1 MSIMIQKLMPTAAKM
16 LPKKLNQKSLLKG
29 QIGYDKLLFSAVI
42 ALMLIGFIMAAS
54 SSVPVAERL
63 TGQPFYFVIRHGI
76 YLILSLMM
84 AVAVTQVQVKHWQTL
99 GPWLLVGGLLLLLLV
114 LVVGKSVNGARRW
127 LDLGLFTI
135 QVSELVKLFVIVYL
149 AGYLVRKSQQL
160 KTEIQAFL
168 RPLFIMFLV
177 TGFLLMEPDFGA
189 SAVIVVTV
197 LAMMF
202 LAGAKLWQ
210 FIILTFTI
218 SGALVLVAFSQNYR
232 VIRLQSFLD
241 PWLDPYGAGYQLTQS
256 LIAYGRGGF
265 FGEGLGN
272 SVQKLNYLPEAHT
285 DFVVS
290 IIAEEFGLIGVFVV
304 VSLFSLLL
312 SRALKIGNESLRFEK
327 PFAGYCAYGI
337 GFGMFVQA
345 MVNIAVSAGMLPTK
359 GLTLP
364 LVSYG
369 GSSLIISFVSIAL
382 LLRIDYENRI
392 QNLKT
397 TTTAKRRLNK

>member
-1 MSIMIQKLMPTAAKM
+1 MNSFVKKMMPAAATMSAR
-16 LPKKLNQKSLLKG
+16 KLNQQSLLNG
-29 QIGYDKLLFSAVI
+29 QISYDKLLLSAVI
-42 ALMLIGFIMAAS
+42 ALMIIGFVMAAS

-63 TGQPFYFVIRHGI
+63 TGNPFYFVIRHGI
-76 YLILSLMM
+76 YIILSVTM
-84 AVAVTQVQVKHWQTL
+84 AVAVTQVPVKHWQTL

-114 LVVGKSVNGARRW
+114 LIIGKSVNGSKRW

-189 SAVIVVTV
+189 SAVIVATV

-210 FIILTFTI
+210 FIILTLTI

-232 VIRLQSFLD
+232 VLRLQSFLD

-290 IIAEEFGLIGVFVV
+290 IIAEEFGLMGIFVV
-304 VSLFSLLL
+304 VTLFTLILV
-312 SRALKIGNESLRFEK
+312 RALNIGNQALKCDK

-337 GFGMFVQA
+337 GFGIFVQA
-345 MVNIAVSAGMLPTK
+345 MVNIAVSAGLLPTK

-382 LLRIDYENRI
+382 LLRIDYENRL
-392 QNLKT
+392 LKIKT
-397 TTTAKRRLNK
+397 QSPNKRRRTK

>member
-1 MSIMIQKLMPTAAKM
+1 MSVFFQKLMPAAAKM
-16 LPKKLNQKSLLKG
+16 SARKLNQKSILNG
-29 QIGYDKLLFSAVI
+29 QISYDKFLFSAVI
-42 ALMLIGFIMAAS
+42 ALMIIGIVMAAS
-54 SSVPVAERL
+54 TSVPVSERL
-63 TGQPFYFVIRHGI
+63 TGQPFYFVIRHAI
-76 YLILSLMM
+76 YLVLSLTM
-84 AVAVTQVQVKHWQTL
+84 AVAVTQVPVKHWQTL
-99 GPWLLVGGLLLLLLV
+99 GPWLLIGGLLLLLLV
-114 LVVGKSVNGARRW
+114 LVVGKSVNGAKRW
-127 LDLGLFTI
+127 LDFGLFTI

-232 VIRLQSFLD
+232 VLRMQSFLD
-241 PWLDPYGAGYQLTQS
+241 PWLDPYGSGYQLTQS

-290 IIAEEFGLIGVFVV
+290 IIAEEFGLLGIFVV
-304 VSLFSLLL
+304 VTLFTLIL
-312 SRALKIGNESLRFEK
+312 SRALKIGNQALKVEK

-345 MVNIAVSAGMLPTK
+345 MVNIAVSAGLLPTK

-382 LLRIDYENRI
+382 LLRIDYENRL
-392 QNLKT
+392 QNIKT
-397 TTTAKRRLNK
+397 QSSAKKRPNK

>member
-1 MSIMIQKLMPTAAKM
+1 MSILSRKLTPTAAKM
-16 LPKKLNQKSLLKG
+16 SARKLNQKSLVNG
-29 QIGYDKLLFSAVI
+29 EMSYDKWLFSAVI
-42 ALMLIGFIMAAS
+42 GLMLIGFIMAAS

-63 TGQPFYFVIRHGI
+63 TGEPFYFVIRHGI
-76 YLILSLMM
+76 YLLLSLTM
-84 AVAVTQVQVKHWQTL
+84 AVAVTQVSVKHWQTL

-114 LVVGKSVNGARRW
+114 LLVGKTVNGSKRW
-127 LDLGLFTI
+127 LDLGIFTI

-149 AGYLVRKSQQL
+149 AGYLVRKSEQL
-160 KTEIQAFL
+160 KTEIQGFL

-210 FIILTFTI
+210 FIILTISI
-218 SGALVLVAFSQNYR
+218 SGALVLVAFSKDYR
-232 VIRLQSFLD
+232 VQRMQIFLD
-241 PWLDPYGAGYQLTQS
+241 PWLDPYDTGYQLTQS

-290 IIAEEFGLIGVFVV
+290 IIAEEFGLVGIVIVV
-304 VSLFSLLL
+304 ALFTIILA
-312 SRALKIGNESLRFEK
+312 RALKIGNLALKIDK

-345 MVNIAVSAGMLPTK
+345 MVNIAVSAGLLPTK

-382 LLRIDYENRI
+382 LLRIDYENRLH
-392 QNLKT
+392 QSNKSK
-397 TTTAKRRLNK
+397 AVNNRRSK

>member
-1 MSIMIQKLMPTAAKM
+1 MSILSRKLTPTAAKM
-16 LPKKLNQKSLLKG
+16 SARKLNQKSLVNG
-29 QIGYDKLLFSAVI
+29 EMSYDKWLFSAVI
-42 ALMLIGFIMAAS
+42 GLMLIGFIMAAS

-63 TGQPFYFVIRHGI
+63 TGEPFYFVIRHGI
-76 YLILSLMM
+76 YLLLSLTM
-84 AVAVTQVQVKHWQTL
+84 AVAVTQVSVKHWQTL

-114 LVVGKSVNGARRW
+114 LLVGKTVNGSKRW
-127 LDLGLFTI
+127 LDLGIFTI

-149 AGYLVRKSQQL
+149 AGYLVRKSEQL
-160 KTEIQAFL
+160 KTEIQGFL

-210 FIILTFTI
+210 FIILTMTI
-218 SGALVLVAFSQNYR
+218 SGALVLVAFSKDYR
-232 VIRLQSFLD
+232 VQRMQSFLD
-241 PWLDPYGAGYQLTQS
+241 PWLDPYGTGYQLTQS

-290 IIAEEFGLIGVFVV
+290 IIAEEFGLVGIVIVV
-304 VSLFSLLL
+304 TLFTIVLA
-312 SRALKIGNESLRFEK
+312 RALKIGNLALKIDK

-345 MVNIAVSAGMLPTK
+345 MVNIAVSAGLLPTK

-382 LLRIDYENRI
+382 LLRIDYENRLH
-392 QNLKT
+392 QSKKSKAVNN
-397 TTTAKRRLNK
+397 RRSK